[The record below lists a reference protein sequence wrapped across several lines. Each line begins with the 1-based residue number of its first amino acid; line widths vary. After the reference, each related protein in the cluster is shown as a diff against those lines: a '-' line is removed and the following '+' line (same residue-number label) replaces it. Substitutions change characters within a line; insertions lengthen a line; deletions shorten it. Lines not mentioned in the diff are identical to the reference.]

1 VLHPRKGWQSAIA
14 KEMKA
19 VQVAFRFLFPNDEL
33 LPDYQE
39 MTVHMVF
46 DVKLEFFERKVCFS
60 SLDAISL
67 NHPHT

>member
-1 VLHPRKGWQSAIA
+1 
-14 KEMKA
+14 MKA

-46 DVKLEFFERKVCFS
+46 DVKLEFFERKMCFS